1 MKFEN
6 LSKILEKI
14 ENINSRNEITLI
26 LSELFLKLQPQ
37 EAKLCSY
44 LILGRLVPTYQS
56 LEFNMA
62 TKTIIK
68 SISLTFNVSE
78 TDVNSKYEEVGDI
91 GEALMTFSIN
101 KHSDLNIDQVFN
113 SLSVIAKDSGTGSI
127 DRKIIALSK
136 LLKGLDNLSAKY
148 VVRIIEKKLRLG
160 FSEMTII
167 DSLSFMFKGDK
178 SLRVVLED
186 AFNVSA
192 DIGNLVFLAKTKPI
206 EEIENIEVT
215 VGIPIRSALPER
227 IPSIADLFEKLGE
240 HLVEPK
246 FDGIRAQIHLDKTK
260 EVEKEEK
267 TQESLFADNA
277 KPKYFVKIFSRSM
290 EDITE
295 MLPEIAEA
303 TLLLNCDSVIL
314 DCEVI
319 GFNPDTKELLSF
331 QETIKRRRK
340 HDVKNTS
347 EAIPLK
353 AFAFDILY
361 LNGKSLIKAPL
372 NVRRDQ
378 IEKLLVDSMVINLI
392 DINRVKTE
400 SELQSIWQK
409 YVDRGLE
416 GVISKKEDAIYTP
429 GKRNF
434 NWIKLKK
441 VNESSIE
448 DTLDCVVMG
457 YYLGKGARQKF
468 GIGGFLVGILDNE
481 NNNIESLSKV
491 GTGLTEGEWVHLKSE
506 IDKIKVES
514 KPDNFIVDKS
524 LDVDVWASPQLIVE
538 VKADEI
544 TLSPMHKASSR
555 YVQEGKG
562 LALRFPR
569 LIKIRDKTLQDST
582 SSIEVY
588 QIYKDQHGKNEI

>member
-14 ENINSRNEITLI
+14 ENINSRNEITQI
-26 LSELFLKLQPQ
+26 LSELFIKLEPQ

-68 SISLTFNVSE
+68 SISLAFNISE
-78 TDVNSKYEEVGDI
+78 KDVNLKYEQVGDI
-91 GEALMTFSIN
+91 GQAVMTFSTNLQSGLSIE
-101 KHSDLNIDQVFN
+101 QVFN
-113 SLSVIAKDSGTGSI
+113 SLTSIAKDFGTGSI

-136 LLKGLDNLSAKY
+136 LLKGLDNLSSKY

-167 DSLSFMFKGDK
+167 DSLSFMFNGDK

-227 IPSIADLFEKLGE
+227 IPSIAELFEKLGE

-246 FDGIRAQIHLDKTK
+246 FDGIRAQIHLDKSR
-260 EVEKEEK
+260 EVEKKEK
-267 TQESLFADNA
+267 AQESIFVDA

-303 TLLLNCDSVIL
+303 VLKLKCDSVIL

-347 EAIPLK
+347 DAIPLK

-378 IEKLLVDSMVINLI
+378 IEKLLVGSEVINLI
-392 DINRVKTE
+392 EINRVKTE
-400 SELQSIWQK
+400 DELQSIWQK

-441 VNESSIE
+441 VNESSVE

-481 NNNIESLSKV
+481 NDQIESLSKV
-491 GTGLTEGEWVHLKSE
+491 GTGLTEEEWVHLKSE

-588 QIYKDQHGKNEI
+588 QIYNDQHGKNEI